1 MANNQWDERFSGSDY
16 YYGTQPNAFFKEEL
30 NKFKAGRI
38 LMLGEGEGRN
48 GVYAA
53 QHGWQVDAFDAS
65 TEAKKKALAL
75 AQQRNTTLNYAVQN
89 LEMFVPQENM
99 YDAAGLIFIHL
110 PEALRKQIHARC
122 IAALK
127 PGGRIILE
135 AFAKE
140 QITKTSGGPKSIE
153 LLYSTDIIAHDF
165 HTMETILLERETV
178 ELDEG
183 EHHRGEAV
191 VIRFVGEK
199 K

>member
-1 MANNQWDERFSGSDY
+1 MANNQWDERFSGNEY
-16 YYGTQPNAFFKEEL
+16 YYGTQPNTFFKEEL
-30 NKFKAGRI
+30 TKLKAGRI

-53 QHGWQVDAFDAS
+53 QQGWQVDAVDSS

-75 AQQRNTTLNYAVQN
+75 AKQRNTALNYAVQD

-99 YDAAGLIFIHL
+99 YNAVGLIFIHL
-110 PEALRKQIHARC
+110 PEALRKQIHTRC

-140 QITKTSGGPKSIE
+140 QITKTSGGPKNIE
-153 LLYSTDIIAHDF
+153 LLYSTDIIAQDF
-165 HTMETILLERETV
+165 YSMKAILLVQKIV
-178 ELDEG
+178 ELKEG
-183 EHHRGEAV
+183 EHHSGEAV
-191 VIRFVGEK
+191 VVRFVGEK